1 MTMNFSSE
9 QWMYLG
15 IGAAALLLL
24 ILLISVFLRRK
35 KHKNALSG
43 TLTLGL
49 EKTHDHFQV
58 RLSELIRLGHNI
70 DEKVYSQ
77 LEELLLG
84 ADVGV
89 KTTQKLLRFLREDV
103 TASGRKDIHLL
114 KMYLRT
120 EILKILNAHPTESL
134 LPKKPHVMM
143 IVGVNGVGK
152 TTSIGKLAA
161 LFKKNGE
168 QVLLAAA
175 DTFRAGA
182 VDQLKAWAARVGV
195 NTLAQKEGADP
206 AAVGYDAVKAA
217 TARGMDRVIIDTAGR
232 LHTKVN
238 LMEELKKVRR
248 VLDKAMTGAPHEVI
262 LVVDA
267 TQGQNALN
275 QAREFHQ
282 ALGLTGLILT
292 KLDGTA
298 KGGIVVGILD
308 EIGVPIR
315 YVGVGERLEDLKP
328 FFATE
333 FVDALLA

>member
-1 MTMNFSSE
+1 MEIFLQE
-9 QWMYLG
+9 YGIYLG
-15 IGAAALLLL
+15 ASLVGLIGLFSGLCLY
-24 ILLISVFLRRK
+24 RK
-35 KHKNALSG
+35 HQAKRQVAS
-43 TLTLGL
+43 TMTLGL
-49 EKTHDHFQV
+49 GKTHDQLKV
-58 RLSELIRLGHNI
+58 RLGELIRLSRDI
-70 DEKVYSQ
+70 DEGVYAH
-77 LEELLLG
+77 LEEVLLG

-89 KTTQKLLRFLREDV
+89 KTTQKLLRYLREDV

-114 KMYLRT
+114 KGYLRT

-134 LPKKPHVMM
+134 LPKKPHVQM

-152 TTSIGKLAA
+152 TTTIGKLAS
-161 LFKKNGE
+161 LYRNNDE
-168 QVLLAAA
+168 TVLLAAA

-182 VDQLKAWAARVGV
+182 VDQLKVWATRVGA

-206 AAVGYDAVKAA
+206 AAVAYDAVKAGV
-217 TARGMDRVIIDTAGR
+217 ARDFDKVVIDTAGR

-248 VLDKAMTGAPHEVI
+248 VIDKALPGAPHEII

-267 TQGQNALN
+267 TQGQNALH

-282 ALGLTGLILT
+282 ALGLTGIILT

-315 YVGVGERLEDLKP
+315 YVGLGERLEDLQP

>member
-1 MTMNFSSE
+1 
-9 QWMYLG
+9 
-15 IGAAALLLL
+15 
-24 ILLISVFLRRK
+24 
-35 KHKNALSG
+35 
-43 TLTLGL
+43 
-49 EKTHDHFQV
+49 
-58 RLSELIRLGHNI
+58 
-70 DEKVYSQ
+70 
-77 LEELLLG
+77 
-84 ADVGV
+84 
-89 KTTQKLLRFLREDV
+89 
-103 TASGRKDIHLL
+103 
-114 KMYLRT
+114 
-120 EILKILNAHPTESL
+120 
-134 LPKKPHVMM
+134 
-143 IVGVNGVGK
+143 
-152 TTSIGKLAA
+152 
-161 LFKKNGE
+161 
-168 QVLLAAA
+168 
-175 DTFRAGA
+175 
-182 VDQLKAWAARVGV
+182 
-195 NTLAQKEGADP
+195 
-206 AAVGYDAVKAA
+206 
-217 TARGMDRVIIDTAGR
+217 TAGR

-248 VLDKAMTGAPHEVI
+248 VLDKAMAGAPHEVI

>member
-1 MTMNFSSE
+1 MNLSTE
-9 QWMYLG
+9 QWIYIAAG
-15 IGAAALLLL
+15 IGVLL
-24 ILLISVFLRRK
+24 IVLFLLVFLRQKRQK
-35 KHKNALSG
+35 KALSG

-58 RLSELIRLGHNI
+58 RLSELIRLSHNI

-89 KTTQKLLRFLREDV
+89 KTTQKLLRYLREDV

-134 LPKKPHVMM
+134 LPPKKPHVMM
-143 IVGVNGVGK
+143 MVGVNGVGK
-152 TTSIGKLAA
+152 TTSIGKLAS

-182 VDQLKAWAARVGV
+182 VDQLKAWAGRVGV

-217 TARGMDRVIIDTAGR
+217 SARGMDRVIIDTAGR

-248 VLDKAMTGAPHEVI
+248 VLDKAMAGAPHEVI

>member
-1 MTMNFSSE
+1 MNLNSE
-9 QWMYLG
+9 QYLYIG
-15 IGAAALLLL
+15 IGAGVFLLALL
-24 ILLISVFLRRK
+24 ILLLWRRK
-35 KHKNALSG
+35 KQKSALSG

-49 EKTHDHFQV
+49 EKTHDQFQFG
-58 RLSELIRLGHNI
+58 LGELIRLSRNI
-70 DEKVYSQ
+70 DESVYAQ
-77 LEELLLG
+77 LEEVLLG

-103 TASGRKDIHLL
+103 TASGRKDINLL

-120 EILKILNAHPTESL
+120 EILKILNAHPAESL
-134 LPKKPHVMM
+134 LPSKKPHVMM
-143 IVGVNGVGK
+143 VVGVNGVGK
-152 TTSIGKLAA
+152 TTSIGKLAS
-161 LFKKNGE
+161 LFKKKGE
-168 QVLLAAA
+168 KVLLAAA

-182 VDQLKAWAARVGV
+182 VDQLKAWASRVGV

-217 TARGMDRVIIDTAGR
+217 AAREMDRVIIDTAGR
-232 LHTKVN
+232 LHTKIN

-248 VLDKAMTGAPHEVI
+248 VLDKAMAGAPHEVI

-282 ALGLTGLILT
+282 ALGLTGIILT

-298 KGGIVVGILD
+298 KGGIVVGIID